1 MEVNETNKICY
12 MGGTRMRT
20 YNLKIFNDFADAI
33 VSGDKT
39 FEIRENDR
47 GYQKGDYIKFQA
59 IDKTGLKNQH
69 AINCKLYTI
78 TFVMNGWG
86 IKNGYVVLG
95 IKENKGEI

>member
-1 MEVNETNKICY
+1 
-12 MGGTRMRT
+12 MRVH
-20 YNLKIFNDFADAI
+20 NLKILNDFADA
-33 VSGDKT
+33 VVMGDKT

-59 IDKTGLKNQH
+59 IDKGGTPNQH
-69 AINCKLYTI
+69 YINEKLYLI

-95 IKENKGEI
+95 IKESEGRHDGE

>member
-1 MEVNETNKICY
+1 
-12 MGGTRMRT
+12 MRT
-20 YNLKIFNDFADAI
+20 HNLTIFNDFADAV

-69 AINCKLYTI
+69 SINGKLYLI

-95 IKENKGEI
+95 IKELLEVNKSDR

>member
-1 MEVNETNKICY
+1 
-12 MGGTRMRT
+12 MRIH
-20 YNLKIFNDFADAI
+20 NLKILNDFADAVAI
-33 VSGDKT
+33 GDKT

-59 IDKTGLKNQH
+59 IDKTGLENQH
-69 AINCKLYTI
+69 VINGKLYLI

-95 IKENKGEI
+95 IKERLEVQE

>member
-1 MEVNETNKICY
+1 
-12 MGGTRMRT
+12 MRIH
-20 YNLKIFNDFADAI
+20 NLKILNDFADAVVI
-33 VSGDKT
+33 GDKT

-59 IDKTGLKNQH
+59 IGKTGLQNQH
-69 AINCKLYTI
+69 AINDRVYLI

-95 IKENKGEI
+95 IKETEVQE

>member
-1 MEVNETNKICY
+1 
-12 MGGTRMRT
+12 MRIH
-20 YNLKIFNDFADAI
+20 NLKILNDFADAVAI
-33 VSGDKT
+33 GDKT

-59 IDKTGLKNQH
+59 IDKTGLENQH
-69 AINCKLYTI
+69 VINGKLYCI

-95 IKENKGEI
+95 IKERLKVQV

>member
-1 MEVNETNKICY
+1 
-12 MGGTRMRT
+12 MRVH
-20 YNLKIFNDFADAI
+20 NLKILNDFAEA
-33 VSGDKT
+33 VLMGDKT

-59 IDKTGLKNQH
+59 IDENGTPNRH
-69 AINCKLYTI
+69 FINDKLYLI

-95 IKENKGEI
+95 IKEREGSHDRD

>member
-1 MEVNETNKICY
+1 
-12 MGGTRMRT
+12 MRVH
-20 YNLKIFNDFADAI
+20 NLKILNDFAEA
-33 VSGDKT
+33 VLMGDKT

-59 IDKTGLKNQH
+59 IDKNGTPNRHL
-69 AINCKLYTI
+69 INDKLYLI

-95 IKENKGEI
+95 IKEREGSHDRE